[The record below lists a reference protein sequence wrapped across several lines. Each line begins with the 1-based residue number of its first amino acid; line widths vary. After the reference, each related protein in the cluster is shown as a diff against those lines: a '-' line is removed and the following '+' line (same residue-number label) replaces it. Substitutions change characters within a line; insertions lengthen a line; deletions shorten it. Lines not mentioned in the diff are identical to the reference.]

1 MHILT
6 LQVRISMDPN
16 WPPSLGKIESL
27 QELEAREAWQRRKLR
42 SRRGYCSLAVVR
54 PSLCTPSR
62 KISSLTQKRRF
73 PPPDPGHVRE
83 AEVHLAFAKR
93 RTPQS
98 PGSTQLGVT
107 AGDGGA
113 KLFPETAMSHSGDEH
128 ANPSSETRKSHI
140 NINNDN
146 RFI

>member
-1 MHILT
+1 MKLFE
-6 LQVRISMDPN
+6 L
-16 WPPSLGKIESL
+16 SLFSL
-27 QELEAREAWQRRKLR
+27 
-42 SRRGYCSLAVVR
+42 
-54 PSLCTPSR
+54 
-62 KISSLTQKRRF
+62 SLTQKRRF

-93 RTPQS
+93 QTPQS

-128 ANPSSETRKSHI
+128 ADPSSETRKSHI
-140 NINNDN
+140 NITNDN
-146 RFI
+146 RFINVYIKRFIWQEGF